1 MFWYVFARSP
11 VKIDFLHK
19 VTKAIWFSTAYR
31 HISQNT
37 GTPSTWGYGWAAWCS
52 PCIKSIPQIQALH
65 EIYKEEDLVILGTNS
80 WEERQDN
87 LDSFLKEYNITYRVL
102 LDSDDKVIGEYKV
115 EGIPTTFLIDKNGI
129 IRYST
134 LGLSNNKNIIQRHI
148 EELLAK

>member
-1 MFWYVFARSP
+1 
-11 VKIDFLHK
+11 
-19 VTKAIWFSTAYR
+19 
-31 HISQNT
+31 
-37 GTPSTWGYGWAAWCS
+37 
-52 PCIKSIPQIQALH
+52 LH
-65 EIYKEEDLVILGTNS
+65 EIYKEENLVILGTNS